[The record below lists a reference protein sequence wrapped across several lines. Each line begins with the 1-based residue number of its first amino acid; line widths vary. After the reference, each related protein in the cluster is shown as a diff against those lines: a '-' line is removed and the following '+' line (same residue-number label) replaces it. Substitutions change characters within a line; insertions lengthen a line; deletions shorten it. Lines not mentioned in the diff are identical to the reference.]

1 MQIIHTILSAFIWA
15 LFLLIVSSCDAPRTH
30 PHGGPYYYGN
40 FSDYSVPP
48 RPTDELSAEKAKAR
62 DAYYV
67 AYFDDSGK
75 IISFEKYLYGAREF
89 TEQYD
94 YRYDGM
100 LDRRILIKAGGE
112 TTMQYFD
119 RNEKML

>member
-1 MQIIHTILSAFIWA
+1 MQIIQTILSAFLSA
-15 LFLLIVSSCDAPRTH
+15 LFLLLVSSCDAPRAH

-48 RPTDELSAEKAKAR
+48 RPTDELTAEKAKTR

-67 AYFDDSGK
+67 AYFDDNGK
-75 IISFEKYLYGAREF
+75 IVSREKYLYGSLEF
-89 TEQYD
+89 TEQYA
-94 YRYDGM
+94 YKPDGV
-100 LDRRILIKAGGE
+100 LDRKLVIKAGGE

-119 RNEKML
+119 RNGRML